1 MIRKRTLFI
10 LIAFVLLLSNIPA
23 LAADVNEIDYK
34 DYVRIVRENYRA
46 KYGEIFNT
54 PTPIFK
60 AVINGETYTVMPFYK
75 PFKAGEEQIRDATV
89 YTDSSLIEPHITVPV
104 GTEIVLEDISIG
116 GDGRSITMRDW
127 QYYKRDINYR
137 EYDRFVEKTTD
148 KNITIKA
155 DREGYINVFLNVT
168 DGLKFN
174 VSDNWVYEN
183 WSDKGN
189 WRDNRM
195 NPFDFLGQNV
205 RGWYFTVLKI
215 KIEESVD
222 FEIEVKQ
229 SEIEIEKDKQ
239 DSTNIDFTVTLRGTD
254 EEVSTVV
261 NLYKDNILIDRRN
274 VTIRGNETLDVSFT
288 VPTGILQDG
297 ENTFYG
303 VVNSDYDL
311 STAKPYKNETY
322 LENNKAEVVVTL
334 KSEKPREFELPSL
347 PDPPNPVVTET
358 RSPNVAIKWD
368 KIPLKINES
377 STLTPKLQRNSSSVT
392 WNRYQIDVIQDFQ
405 GTIRG
410 TSTIKKVEYSQDFML
425 KKASSWFD
433 LNIGGK
439 PKYTVPSNGKPGTML
454 IAKLTVW
461 SRLTDPFPGLPPA
474 PQKPQPEV
482 PKPSYPPPS
491 PPSPPPHD
499 APDDA
504 WSAYYSELAHYDSLM
519 EPWRAY
525 YAYINSPEYQEYLLR
540 LADYNKLVS
549 VRSVYNTLEDGNP
562 ELIPVEGYNFPEYA
576 AYHAEYNSFIG
587 SHLKRYVAIEDT
599 PKALYWFR
607 RQEVSSTAEAK
618 NTIVHIPENPGKGG
632 IDPGI
637 IIPPKP

>member
-23 LAADVNEIDYK
+23 LAADVDVNEIDYK
-34 DYVRIVRENYRA
+34 DFVRIVREDYRA
-46 KYGEIFNT
+46 KYGEIFDT

-60 AVINGETYTVMPFYK
+60 AVINGKTYT
-75 PFKAGEEQIRDATV
+75 ATP
-89 YTDSSLIEPHITVPV
+89 YTTTYEDSMQIEPHITVPV
-104 GTEIVLEDISIG
+104 GTEINLEDISIG
-116 GDGRSITMRDW
+116 GDGRDIISRDW
-127 QYYKRDINYR
+127 QIYKRDADHKD
-137 EYDRFVEKTTD
+137 YDRFTAHTKDKTQ
-148 KNITIKA
+148 KVIA
-155 DREGYINVFLNVT
+155 DREGYIYVFLNVA
-168 DGLKFN
+168 DDLK
-174 VSDNWVYEN
+174 YEGYNN
-183 WSDKGN
+183 WSDRGN
-189 WRDNRM
+189 WRDGRTTGFSYKGNK
-195 NPFDFLGQNV
+195 V
-205 RGWYFTVLKI
+205 VGWYFTVLKI
-215 KIEESVD
+215 KVEEGKPD
-222 FEIEVKQ
+222 FEIRADNPLIEV
-229 SEIEIEKDKQ
+229 EKDKQ
-239 DSTNIDFTVTLRGTD
+239 ESIDIDFTVSLKDTD
-254 EEVSTVV
+254 EEIETVV
-261 NLYKDNILIDRRN
+261 DFYKDNQFIESR
-274 VTIRGNETLDVSFT
+274 TITVKGNDSINVSFT
-288 VPTGILQDG
+288 VPTSILKEG
-297 ENTFYG
+297 SNNFYG
-303 VVNSDYDL
+303 VVNADFDL
-311 STAKPYKNETY
+311 KIARPFEDEIF
-322 LENNKAEVVVTL
+322 LDNNKANVVVVL
-334 KSEKPREFELPSL
+334 QPESPELELPPL
-347 PDPPNPVVTET
+347 PEPPNPIVTDT

-425 KKASSWFD
+425 KKDSSWFD
-433 LNIGGK
+433 LNIGDK

-576 AYHAEYNSFIG
+576 AYHDEYNSFIG
-587 SHLKRYVAIEDT
+587 DHLKRYVAIEDT

-632 IDPGI
+632 LDPGI

>member
-1 MIRKRTLFI
+1 MIRKRTLI
-10 LIAFVLLLSNIPA
+10 LLIAFVLLLSNIQV
-23 LAADVNEIDYK
+23 LAAGDNEIDYK
-34 DYVRIVRENYRA
+34 DYVRMVKDNYEMEHG
-46 KYGEIFNT
+46 KTFDT

-60 AVINGETYTVMPFYK
+60 AIINDEAYTVK
-75 PFKAGEEQIRDATV
+75 PFIKPYKAGEEQIIDTTI
-89 YTDSSLIEPHITVPV
+89 YQDSRKIEPHITIPV
-104 GTEIVLEDISIG
+104 GTKISLEDISIG
-116 GDGRSITMRDW
+116 GDGRNIKLRDW
-127 QYYKRDINYR
+127 QIYLRDKDFN
-137 EYDRFVEKTTD
+137 EYDRISSSNKSINNIKTD
-148 KNITIKA
+148 K
-155 DREGYINVFLNVT
+155 EGYIIIFLNVA
-168 DGLKFN
+168 
-174 VSDNWVYEN
+174 DNLNYGSYNN

-189 WRDNRM
+189 WRDGRTTG
-195 NPFDFLGQNV
+195 FSYKGYKV
-205 RGWYFTVLKI
+205 VGWYFTVLKI
-215 KIEESVD
+215 KVEEGKPD
-222 FEIEVKQ
+222 FEIRADNPLIEV
-229 SEIEIEKDKQ
+229 EKDKQ
-239 DSTNIDFTVTLRGTD
+239 ESIDIDFTVSLKDTD
-254 EEVSTVV
+254 EEIETVV
-261 NLYKDNILIDRRN
+261 DFYKDNQFIESR
-274 VTIRGNETLDVSFT
+274 TITVKGNDSINVSFT
-288 VPTGILQDG
+288 VPTSILKEG
-297 ENTFYG
+297 SNNFYG
-303 VVNSDYDL
+303 VVNADFDL
-311 STAKPYKNETY
+311 KIARPFEDEIF
-322 LENNKAEVVVTL
+322 LDNNKANVVVVL
-334 KSEKPREFELPSL
+334 QPESPELELPPL
-347 PDPPNPVVTET
+347 PEPPNPIVTDT

-474 PQKPQPEV
+474 PQKPQPKV
-482 PKPSYPPPS
+482 PKPSYPKPS
-491 PPSPPPHD
+491 PPTPPPHD

-504 WSAYYSELAHYDSLM
+504 WSAYYSELAHYNSLM
-519 EPWRAY
+519 EPWREY

-562 ELIPVEGYNFPEYA
+562 ELIPVKGYNFPEYA
-576 AYHAEYNSFIG
+576 VYHAEYNSFIG
-587 SHLKRYVAIEDT
+587 NHLKRYVAIEGT

-618 NTIVHIPENPGKGG
+618 NTIVHIPENPGEGG

>member
-46 KYGEIFNT
+46 KYGEIFDT

-75 PFKAGEEQIRDATV
+75 PFKAGEEQIIDATI
-89 YTDSSLIEPHITVPV
+89 YQDSRAMEPHITIPV
-104 GTEIVLEDISIG
+104 GAEITFEDISIG
-116 GDGRSITMRDW
+116 GNGRNIRLRDW
-127 QYYKRDINYR
+127 QVYLRDKDYN
-137 EYDRFVEKTTD
+137 EYDRIVSSGKSIP
-148 KNITIKA
+148 NIKA
-155 DREGYINVFLNVT
+155 EKEGYIVAFLNVA
-168 DGLKFN
+168 DDLK
-174 VSDNWVYEN
+174 YESYNN

-189 WRDNRM
+189 WRESRKAE
-195 NPFDFLGQNV
+195 FDYKGKKV
-205 RGWYFTVLKI
+205 VGWYFTVIKI

-334 KSEKPREFELPSL
+334 KSEKPRESELPSL

-368 KIPLKINES
+368 KIPLKINET
-377 STLTPKLQRNSSSVT
+377 STLTAKLQRNSSSVT
-392 WNRYQIDVIQDFQ
+392 WNRYQIEVVQDFQ

-410 TSTIKKVEYSQDFML
+410 TKKIKEINYGQDFML
-425 KKASSWFD
+425 KRASTWYD
-433 LNIGGK
+433 LNLGGK

-491 PPSPPPHD
+491 PPYPPPDD
-499 APDDA
+499 APDSE
-504 WSAYYSELAHYDSLM
+504 WSAYFAELSEYHRLM
-519 EPWRAY
+519 EPWYEY

-540 LADYNKLVS
+540 LADYGKLSS
-549 VRSVYNTLEDGNP
+549 VRSQYNTLEDRNP
-562 ELIPVEGYNFPEYA
+562 ELIPVAGYNFAEYA
-576 AYHAEYNSFIG
+576 AYHANYNNFVSNHI
-587 SHLKRYVAIEDT
+587 KRYVAIEDT
-599 PKALYWFR
+599 PKSLYWFR
-607 RQEVSSTAEAK
+607 RQEVSSKAEAK
-618 NTIVHIPENPGKGG
+618 NTIVHIPVDPNEGG
-632 IDPGI
+632 LDPGI
-637 IIPPKP
+637 LIPSN

>member
-1 MIRKRTLFI
+1 MNSKKILSLLLAFI
-10 LIAFVLLLSNIPA
+10 LLLSA
-23 LAADVNEIDYK
+23 VQSLAASDNVIDYK
-34 DYVRIVRENYRA
+34 KFVGLVKDNYRLENDG
-46 KYGEIFNT
+46 KTFDT
-54 PTPIFK
+54 PTPMFK
-60 AVINGETYTVMPFYK
+60 ATINEEVYTVK
-75 PFKAGEEQIRDATV
+75 PFIKPYKAGEEQIIDTTI
-89 YTDSSLIEPHITVPV
+89 YQDSMQIEPHITVPV
-104 GTEIVLEDISIG
+104 GTEINLEDISIG
-116 GDGRSITMRDW
+116 GDGRDIISRDW
-127 QYYKRDINYR
+127 QIYKRDADHK
-137 EYDRFVEKTTD
+137 EYDRFIAITKDKTQ
-148 KNITIKA
+148 KVIA
-155 DREGYINVFLNVT
+155 DREGYIYVFLNVA
-168 DGLKFN
+168 DDLK
-174 VSDNWVYEN
+174 YEGYSN

-189 WRDNRM
+189 WRDARTNG
-195 NPFDFLGQNV
+195 FSYKGYKV
-205 RGWYFTVLKI
+205 VGWYFTVLKI
-215 KIEESVD
+215 KVEEGKPD
-222 FEIEVKQ
+222 FEIRADNPLIEV
-229 SEIEIEKDKQ
+229 EKDKQ
-239 DSTNIDFTVTLRGTD
+239 ESIDIDFTVSLKDTD
-254 EEVSTVV
+254 EEIETVV
-261 NLYKDNILIDRRN
+261 DFYKDNQFIESR
-274 VTIRGNETLDVSFT
+274 TITVKGNDSINVSFT
-288 VPTGILQDG
+288 VPTSILKEG
-297 ENTFYG
+297 SNNFYG
-303 VVNSDYDL
+303 VVNADFDL
-311 STAKPYKNETY
+311 KIARPFEDEIF
-322 LENNKAEVVVTL
+322 LDNNKANVVVVL
-334 KSEKPREFELPSL
+334 QPESPELELPPL
-347 PDPPNPVVTET
+347 PEPPNPIVTDT

-425 KKASSWFD
+425 KKDSSWFD
-433 LNIGGK
+433 LNIGDK

-576 AYHAEYNSFIG
+576 AYHDEYNSFIG
-587 SHLKRYVAIEDT
+587 DHLKRYVAIEDT

-632 IDPGI
+632 LDPGI